1 MDYCDRMLFRP
12 CKLNKKNEGEFKML
26 KEKTETRSI
35 NAYGYI
41 GETQVCAFSATI
53 DSQYPENMDVNRSI
67 INRDMYKA
75 NRIEMMKDQ
84 TAFEDSVYALQDE
97 MIAVNKPVESETE

>member
-1 MDYCDRMLFRP
+1 
-12 CKLNKKNEGEFKML
+12 ML

-35 NAYGYI
+35 NAYGYV
-41 GETQVCAFSATI
+41 GEKQICHFSATI

-67 INRDMYKA
+67 LDRDAYKENRA
-75 NRIEMMKDQ
+75 LMMKDQ

-97 MIAVNKPVESETE
+97 MIAANKNVESEGK